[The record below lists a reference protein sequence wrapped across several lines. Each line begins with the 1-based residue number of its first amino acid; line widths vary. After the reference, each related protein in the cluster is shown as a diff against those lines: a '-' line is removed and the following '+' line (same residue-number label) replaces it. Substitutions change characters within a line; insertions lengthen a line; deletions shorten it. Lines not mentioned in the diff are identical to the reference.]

1 MRIKWDICRKEE
13 EMDIS
18 SLNNLSK
25 INNLYKDNNNL
36 TKTNRNET
44 FDNLFQSALS
54 MVKETNNLSN
64 SAEQAEIAYAL
75 GLTDSTHDLQVAQ
88 EKANISLQYTV
99 AVRNKVLEAYKEI
112 MNLQF

>member
-1 MRIKWDICRKEE
+1 MRRKEE
-13 EMDIS
+13 EMDIASIQGLS
-18 SLNNLSK
+18 SINHLIKENNV
-25 INNLYKDNNNL
+25 
-36 TKTNRNET
+36 TKTNRNDT
-44 FDNLFQSALS
+44 FDKLFQSALS
-54 MVKETNNLSN
+54 MVKQSNDLTNA
-64 SAEQAEIAYAL
+64 AEQAEISYAL